1 MLELLERGAREMGI
15 ELTAPQVMAF
25 GRYLTLLADWGH
37 RIDLTTVLDPEGVQR
52 RHFLESL
59 AVGAALRRL
68 GLLPDGASVI
78 DVGSGAGFP
87 GLPIRI
93 VWPSVRLT
101 LLEARRKRA
110 AFLEAVV
117 AALGLGDVAVVAERA
132 ETLARDPAH
141 REAYDLA
148 LSRALAP
155 VRVLAE
161 LTLPFV
167 RVGGASAALKG
178 ERLEGELAD
187 ATKALEVLR
196 AKAETHVLPTGGRL
210 LLLRK
215 EAPTSERYPRR
226 PGIPSKRPL

>member
-1 MLELLERGAREMGI
+1 MLDLLREGARELGI
-15 ELTAPQVMAF
+15 ELSPAQTTAF
-25 GRYLTLLADWGH
+25 ERYLSLLAEWG
-37 RIDLTTVLDPEGVQR
+37 RRMDLTTVLDPEGVQR
-52 RHFLESL
+52 RHFLDSL
-59 AVGAALRRL
+59 AAGAVLRQLGWLGEGAA
-68 GLLPDGASVI
+68 VI

-93 VWPSVRLT
+93 VWPIRLT
-101 LLEARRKRA
+101 LLEARGKRA
-110 AFLEAVV
+110 AFLAAVV
-117 AALGLGDVAVVAERA
+117 DALDLRDVAVVAERA

-141 REAYDLA
+141 REVYDLA

-167 RVGGASAALKG
+167 RVGGVSAALKG
-178 ERLEGELAD
+178 ERLDEELAEA
-187 ATKALEVLR
+187 ATALDVLR
-196 AKAETHVLPTGGRL
+196 ATAETHALPTGGRL

-215 EAPTSERYPRR
+215 EAPTPHRYPRR